1 MSMIRIAGGSGMGLD
16 IASENPKTFENNRR
30 VSQKDSADGNNI
42 LVLSDNRTQGKSG
55 IGIDNNSSGKST
67 QAEEKEMFDSVMEEL
82 RQELDRE
89 ETKVEFSYNQDLRQM
104 VVTVTDKN
112 KGSVVRQIPEEYV
125 LKIMEKF
132 QVSGTIEGLLIN
144 DKA

>member
-1 MSMIRIAGGSGMGLD
+1 MSMIRIAGGSGIGPE
-16 IASENPKTFENNRR
+16 IATENPKTFENSRR
-30 VSQKDSADGNNI
+30 VSQKDSADENNV
-42 LVLSDNRTQGKSG
+42 LVLPDNRTQEKKGFG
-55 IGIDNNSSGKST
+55 IENNSSDKST

-89 ETKVEFSYNQDLRQM
+89 ETKVDFSYNQDLRQM

-112 KGSVVRQIPEEYV
+112 NGSVVRQIPEEYV

-144 DKA
+144 DKV